1 MNREYIKEGNT
12 LRSYNKIHISLL
24 SIVLVFTLLLA
35 PAQAAVL
42 DDVRALI
49 KAAYVDPVD
58 DSVLQAE
65 SVEDLL
71 EKLNDPHSVFFTP
84 EQYRAFKESIGDSSF
99 SGIGVQIDSVP
110 EGILIINVVPASPA
124 EKANLKPG
132 DIIISVNGI
141 SLTGMTLEEAVPII
155 RGPENSTVK
164 LLIKR
169 GESNSIISIL
179 RKTVVV
185 PSVRGNLLL
194 GNIGYIDIDSFG
206 SETPGE
212 FRQVLENLE
221 SEGAQS
227 YIIDLRN
234 NSGGYLA
241 AALDIA
247 GYFIGADTA
256 INVETKNTGKQYY
269 SAFEHAYLISK
280 PTIFLVNEFSASASE
295 ILAAAVKDHDKA
307 LILGNSTFGKGTVQ
321 TVYQLISGQGYL
333 KLTTARFF
341 SPNGDTINNIGVSP
355 HLLINESDPL
365 KAAQLLL
372 GNPLDSDNLILKIG
386 KSNYQINTQLASTPS
401 YWSAYKEIISQLPE
415 YTLYRL
421 SKQSDWQVAD
431 SHQLAESWSFYYP
444 NYIKLSHLEAV
455 PEDKQFSITFPQAV
469 DKKTVNKDTF
479 RLINANSGQ
488 PVPLDF
494 LFLGS
499 RQVLLTPKTKLEADN
514 TYWLLILT
522 EDTSNITIINVGS
535 VQNKI
540 LVAAREA
547 KPHI

>member
-1 MNREYIKEGNT
+1 
-12 LRSYNKIHISLL
+12 
-24 SIVLVFTLLLA
+24 
-35 PAQAAVL
+35 
-42 DDVRALI
+42 
-49 KAAYVDPVD
+49 
-58 DSVLQAE
+58 
-65 SVEDLL
+65 
-71 EKLNDPHSVFFTP
+71 
-84 EQYRAFKESIGDSSF
+84 
-99 SGIGVQIDSVP
+99 
-110 EGILIINVVPASPA
+110 
-124 EKANLKPG
+124 
-132 DIIISVNGI
+132 
-141 SLTGMTLEEAVPII
+141 
-155 RGPENSTVK
+155 
-164 LLIKR
+164 
-169 GESNSIISIL
+169 
-179 RKTVVV
+179 
-185 PSVRGNLLL
+185 
-194 GNIGYIDIDSFG
+194 
-206 SETPGE
+206 
-212 FRQVLENLE
+212 
-221 SEGAQS
+221 
-227 YIIDLRN
+227 
-234 NSGGYLA
+234 
-241 AALDIA
+241 
-247 GYFIGADTA
+247 
-256 INVETKNTGKQYY
+256 
-269 SAFEHAYLISK
+269 
-280 PTIFLVNEFSASASE
+280 
-295 ILAAAVKDHDKA
+295 
-307 LILGNSTFGKGTVQ
+307 
-321 TVYQLISGQGYL
+321 LISGQGYL